1 MKLYRANVCCI
12 GMALITFTNKGI
24 YCKRGDFYIDPWK
37 PVNLAVTTHGH
48 ADHVKWGNKAYLCH
62 TLTKPILDQRLGEG
76 LKIETLPYGSSININ
91 GVKVSFF
98 PAGHVIGSSQVR
110 LEYKDE
116 VCVISGDYKT
126 EDDGIS
132 GAFEPVKCHT
142 FVSESTFG
150 LPIYKWQ
157 PQDAIFDQIKN
168 WVSTNHDRNKT
179 SVLVAYSLGKAQRLI
194 KGLAGYDQIYVHNS
208 IANLNDR
215 FIGSGVDLPKT
226 IRISAE
232 TKKEDLQNG
241 IVIVPP
247 ALAEGR
253 WIKNLNNAATGVCS
267 GWMQVRASRRWR
279 SADAGFA
286 LSDHADWPGLL
297 SAIKAT
303 EAEKV
308 FVTHGYTATF
318 SKYLN
323 ELGVDSE
330 EVKTQYGIDEEEEK
344 AELTADSVNIVEGD
358 IA

>member
-1 MKLYRANVCCI
+1 M
-12 GMALITFTNKGI
+12 GLISFTNKGI
-24 YCKRGDFYIDPWK
+24 YCKQGDFYIDPWR

-48 ADHVKWGNKAYLCH
+48 ADHVKWGNNAYLCH

-76 LKIETLPYGSSININ
+76 LKIETLSYGKQITIN
-91 GVKVSFF
+91 GVNVSFF

-110 LEYKDE
+110 LEYRGE
-116 VCVISGDYKT
+116 ICVISGDYKT
-126 EDDGIS
+126 GDDGIS
-132 GAFEPVKCHT
+132 TAFEPVKCHS

-157 PQDAIFDQIKN
+157 PQHIIFDQIRN
-168 WVSTNHDRNKT
+168 WVSGNHDRNKT

-194 KGLAGYDQIYVHNS
+194 KGLAGYNDIYVHNS
-208 IANLNDR
+208 IANLNER
-215 FIGSGVDLPKT
+215 FIDAGVALPDT
-226 IRISAE
+226 IRITAD
-232 TKKEDLQNG
+232 TTKEDMQKG

-253 WIKNLNNAATGVCS
+253 WIKNLYNAATGVCS

-308 FVTHGYTATF
+308 YVTHGYTATF

-323 ELGVDSE
+323 EIEIASE
-330 EVKTQYGIDEEEEK
+330 EVKTQYGNEEDDEK
-344 AELTADSVNIVEGD
+344 AEMTAQID
-358 IA
+358 IKIKEDMA